1 MATKKSSAKKSKA
14 KKKGNQTEK
23 QLKPACLPS
32 EWFDDMPTPIFILD
46 ESGQVLY
53 ANDAFCDLIRRKK
66 KECLTVKP
74 MDMMI
79 EQTENR
85 KFLKDLLD
93 VYRGE
98 TINRGIYNITI
109 AKKSFKTLL
118 DIAPVYDKKRKLVRY
133 AVGVVLDHDANKKT
147 RRLRNFFKL

>member
-1 MATKKSSAKKSKA
+1 MATKRSSSKKSKT
-14 KKKGNQTEK
+14 KKKSDKTEK
-23 QLKPACLPS
+23 SLKPTCLPS

-53 ANDAFCDLIRRKK
+53 ANDAFCDLIKRKK

-79 EQTENR
+79 EQGENR
-85 KFLKDLLD
+85 KFLKDLLQ
-93 VYRGE
+93 VYKGE
-98 TINRGIYNITI
+98 TIRRGIYNLTI

-118 DIAPVYDKKRKLVRY
+118 DIAPVYDNKRKLVRY
-133 AVGVVLDHDANKKT
+133 AVGVVLDHNANKKMK
-147 RRLRNFFKL
+147 RIRNFFKL